1 MATISNKVK
10 DRLAVGLKRFQ
21 PILAAARARDVN
33 ESDTVTIIKDTLA
46 EVFGYDKYTEITSEF
61 AIRGTFVDLAI
72 KLDGALQML
81 IEVKAI
87 GLELKDSHTKQ
98 AVDYAANQGVEW
110 VALTN
115 GDNWH
120 VYRIT
125 FGQPIGQE
133 LVFEFDFLSLSH
145 KNANDIE
152 RLYLLTKE
160 GWSKSVLGEYHA
172 QMQVLNR
179 YFIAATILTDPVLDV
194 IRREL
199 RRVSPD
205 VKIETENIR
214 EVLMQEV
221 FKRDVVEGEKAEEA
235 KRKISRASSRLL
247 RTVGKDDEKSAAKK
261 AAEPPAPSEPTQM
274 S

>member
-1 MATISNKVK
+1 
-10 DRLAVGLKRFQ
+10 
-21 PILAAARARDVN
+21 VN
-33 ESDTVTIIKDTLA
+33 ESDTVTIIKDVLA
-46 EVFGYDKYTEITSEF
+46 EVFGYDKYTEITSEY

-145 KNANDIE
+145 KDANDLE

-179 YFIAATILTDPVLDV
+179 YFIAATVLTDPVLDV

-199 RRVSPD
+199 RRVSTD
-205 VKIETENIR
+205 VKIDTETIR
-214 EVLMQEV
+214 EVLVQEV
-221 FKRDVVEGEKAEEA
+221 LKREVVEGDRADEA
-235 KRKISRASSRLL
+235 KRKIYRAQNRAL
-247 RTVGKDDEKSAAKK
+247 RHMSKDDEKPAAKK
-261 AAEPPAPSEPTQM
+261 AAEPPALLEPTQEPQG
-274 S
+274 

>member
-1 MATISNKVK
+1 MATMSSKVK
-10 DRLAVGLKRFQ
+10 DRLVSGLKRFQ
-21 PILAAARARDVN
+21 PIIAAAKARDVN
-33 ESDTVTIIKDTLA
+33 ESDTATIVKDVLA
-46 EVFGYDKYTEITSEF
+46 EVFGYDRYAEITSEF

-72 KLDGALQML
+72 KLDGAVQML

-133 LVFEFDFLSLSH
+133 LVFEFDFSNLNH
-145 KNANDIE
+145 KNANDVE
-152 RLYLLTKE
+152 RLFLLTKE
-160 GWSKSVLGEYHA
+160 GWGKSVLGEYHA

-179 YFIAATILTDPVLDV
+179 YFIVATILTDPVLDV

-205 VKIETENIR
+205 VKIETDTIQ

-221 FKRDVVEGEKAEEA
+221 FKREVVEGERAEEA
-235 KRKISRASSRLL
+235 KRKISRASGRML
-247 RTVGKDDEKSAAKK
+247 RHMDKEDEKPAKK
-261 AAEPPAPSEPTQM
+261 KETEPPAPPQPPLEP
-274 S
+274 

>member
-1 MATISNKVK
+1 MSNKVR
-10 DRLAVGLKRFQ
+10 DRLAAGLKRFQ
-21 PILAAARARDVN
+21 PILAAAKARDVN
-33 ESDTVTIIKDTLA
+33 ESDTVTIIKDVLA

-72 KLDGALQML
+72 KLDSVLSML
-81 IEVKAI
+81 VEVKAI
-87 GLELKDSHTKQ
+87 GLELKDTHTKQ

-133 LVFEFDFLSLSH
+133 LVFEFDFLGLNT
-145 KNANDIE
+145 KNSNDLE
-152 RLYLLTKE
+152 TLYLLTKE
-160 GWSKSVLGEYHA
+160 GFGKSVLSEYHA
-172 QMQVLNR
+172 QRQVLNR
-179 YFIAATILTDPVLDV
+179 YFIAATVLTDPVLDV

-205 VKIETENIR
+205 VKIDTETIQD
-214 EVLMQEV
+214 VLMQEV
-221 FKRDVVEGEKAEEA
+221 FKREVVEGDRAEEA
-235 KRKISRASSRLL
+235 KRKINRAANRML
-247 RTVGKDDEKSAAKK
+247 RAVGKDDEKPAKK
-261 AAEPPAPSEPTQM
+261 KEIEPPAPPEETTG
-274 S
+274 

>member
-1 MATISNKVK
+1 MSNKVK
-10 DRLAVGLKRFQ
+10 DRLAAGLKRFQ
-21 PILAAARARDVN
+21 PILAAAKARDVN
-33 ESDTVTIIKDTLA
+33 ESDTVTIIKDVLA
-46 EVFGYDKYTEITSEF
+46 EVFGYDKYADITSEY

-72 KLDGALQML
+72 KFDGVPQML

-98 AVDYAANQGVEW
+98 AVDYAANLGVEW

-120 VYRIT
+120 VYKIT

-133 LVFEFDFLSLSH
+133 LVFEFDFLSLNP
-145 KNANDIE
+145 KRENDIE

-160 GWSKSVLGEYHA
+160 GWGKSILGEYHA

-205 VKIETENIR
+205 VRIDTETIQDI
-214 EVLMQEV
+214 LMQEV
-221 FKRDVVEGEKAEEA
+221 LKREVVEGDRADEA
-235 KRKISRASSRLL
+235 RRKISRAAKVAL
-247 RTVGKDDEKSAAKK
+247 RDRSKGIEKAGESTAQETQ
-261 AAEPPAPSEPTQM
+261 EPPPT
-274 S
+274 

>member
-10 DRLAVGLKRFQ
+10 DRLTTGLKRFQ
-21 PILAAARARDVN
+21 PILAAAQARDVN
-33 ESDTVTIIKDTLA
+33 ESDTVTIIKDVLA

-72 KLDGALQML
+72 KLDGALSML
-81 IEVKAI
+81 VEVKAI
-87 GLELKDSHTKQ
+87 GIELKDSHTKQ

-115 GDNWH
+115 GNNWH

-133 LVFEFDFLSLSH
+133 LVFEFDFLSLNH
-145 KNANDIE
+145 KNANDLE

-160 GWSKSVLGEYHA
+160 GWGKSVLGEYHT

-205 VKIETENIR
+205 VKIETENIQ

-221 FKRDVVEGEKAEEA
+221 FKREVVEGDRADEA
-235 KRKISRASSRLL
+235 KRKLSRAAGRML
-247 RTVGKDDEKSAAKK
+247 RNMGKEDEKPAKK
-261 AAEPPAPSEPTQM
+261 KDTEPPAAPPTE
-274 S
+274 

>member
-21 PILAAARARDVN
+21 PILAAAKDRDVN
-33 ESDTVTIIKDTLA
+33 ESDTVTIIKDVLA
-46 EVFGYDKYTEITSEF
+46 EMFGYDKYTEITSEY
-61 AIRGTFVDLAI
+61 AIRGTYADLAI
-72 KLDGALQML
+72 KLDGVLQML

-98 AVDYAANQGVEW
+98 AVDYAANEGKEW

-125 FGQPIGQE
+125 FGKPIGQE

-160 GWSKSVLGEYHA
+160 GWAKSVLGDYHK

-179 YFIAATILTDPVLDV
+179 YSIAATILTDPVLDV

-199 RRVSPD
+199 RRVASD
-205 VKIETENIR
+205 VKVETETIQ
-214 EVLMQEV
+214 EVLVQEV
-221 FKRDVVEGEKAEEA
+221 LKREVVEGERADEA
-235 KRKISRASSRLL
+235 KRKIYRAQSRALKQA
-247 RTVGKDDEKSAAKK
+247 GKEDEKPAAKK
-261 AAEPPAPSEPTQM
+261 AAEPPAPAEPTQE
-274 S
+274 

>member
-1 MATISNKVK
+1 MVTMSNKVK
-10 DRLAVGLKRFQ
+10 DRLVSGLKRFQ
-21 PILAAARARDVN
+21 PIIAAAKARDVN
-33 ESDTVTIIKDTLA
+33 ESDTVTIIKDVLA
-46 EVFGYDKYTEITSEF
+46 EVFGYDKFLELTSEF

-72 KLDGALQML
+72 KFDGVPQML

-98 AVDYAANQGVEW
+98 AVDYAANLGVEW

-120 VYRIT
+120 VYKIT

-133 LVFEFDFLSLSH
+133 LVFEFDFLSLNH
-145 KNANDIE
+145 KSANDIE

-179 YFIAATILTDPVLDV
+179 YLIAATIFTDPVLDV

-214 EVLMQEV
+214 EVLKQEV
-221 FKRDVVEGEKAEEA
+221 FKRDVEEGERAEEA
-235 KRKISRASSRLL
+235 KQIIKRAQKVILRDRNKGYDRASESEA
-247 RTVGKDDEKSAAKK
+247 DEAKK
-261 AAEPPAPSEPTQM
+261 PPT
-274 S
+274 